1 MLEFGDETLI
11 GDRGVTLS
19 GGQRARVNLARAIYS
34 DADIYLLDD
43 PLAAV
48 DAKVATRLYDEC
60 INGYLK
66 DKTRILVT
74 HQIRYLQN
82 AAHIVFMDGG
92 AIVADGDFETIR
104 SFEHPFLANIA
115 SADNNDKDEDDD
127 EKLNNTKAHKYD
139 DEKDGERVQEKNL
152 ETKKEGEIGWRNF
165 WNYIRASDTVYLFFL
180 WIVVKLTAVSLFM
193 LADIQFSLIGDTAEA
208 EKAKCVG
215 SSDAECELIF
225 ENEPVKGKICAIRHF
240 VLNKH
245 LCSDQF
251 FLYLYFILAHAV
263 CLLCAYLLNYH
274 VLCNSGQNI
283 HDMAITGVIKSP
295 IRFFD
300 QNPSGRILNR
310 FSKDMAQMD
319 ELLPV
324 ALEDAITLFAR
335 TIGVLI
341 INAWANWFSV
351 AIAIPTIISFIL
363 LRQYYI
369 KTARDVK
376 RLDGVMRS
384 PMYNHVSNSVQGYLS
399 IKAYGLQKETYAQ
412 FNELQDIHGGAW
424 LLFCGTSRWLAFRLD
439 TIISIYI
446 FVVSVIMIPIS
457 QSDDLGV
464 INLTPATIGL
474 SLSQAYTMLGSMQW
488 AVRQSSEAEN
498 YLTSVERIFEYAAL
512 KPEPSTKFSSDSVGK
527 DDEDSTNF
535 NRQDVKAQM
544 RKIIALSENQHVDYM
559 NKTIAV
565 NKYSYRHSGQ
575 TAVVLNNLNFTVK
588 LGEKIGIVGR
598 TGAGKSSLISSLFR
612 LGLTECGTVEFDG
625 CDIEEIDLSQLR
637 ASISIIPQ
645 EPVIYWFYIR

>member
-1 MLEFGDETLI
+1 
-11 GDRGVTLS
+11 
-19 GGQRARVNLARAIYS
+19 
-34 DADIYLLDD
+34 
-43 PLAAV
+43 
-48 DAKVATRLYDEC
+48 
-60 INGYLK
+60 
-66 DKTRILVT
+66 
-74 HQIRYLQN
+74 
-82 AAHIVFMDGG
+82 
-92 AIVADGDFETIR
+92 
-104 SFEHPFLANIA
+104 
-115 SADNNDKDEDDD
+115 
-127 EKLNNTKAHKYD
+127 
-139 DEKDGERVQEKNL
+139 
-152 ETKKEGEIGWRNF
+152 
-165 WNYIRASDTVYLFFL
+165 
-180 WIVVKLTAVSLFM
+180 
-193 LADIQFSLIGDTAEA
+193 
-208 EKAKCVG
+208 
-215 SSDAECELIF
+215 
-225 ENEPVKGKICAIRHF
+225 
-240 VLNKH
+240 
-245 LCSDQF
+245 
-251 FLYLYFILAHAV
+251 
-263 CLLCAYLLNYH
+263 
-274 VLCNSGQNI
+274 
-283 HDMAITGVIKSP
+283 MAITGVIKSP

-319 ELLPV
+319 ELLPI

-351 AIAIPTIISFIL
+351 AIAIPTIVSFIL
-363 LRQYYI
+363 IRQYYI

-399 IKAYGLQKETYAQ
+399 IKAYGLQKETYEH

-446 FVVSVIMIPIS
+446 FVVSMIMIPIS

-512 KPEPSTKFSSDSVGK
+512 KPEPSTKCTDAKQVKIGK
-527 DDEDSTNF
+527 DDEDEDPTNF
-535 NRQDVKAQM
+535 NRQDVKTQM
-544 RKIIALSENQHVDYM
+544 RKIIALSENEHVDYM
-559 NKTIAV
+559 TKTIVAK
-565 NKYSYRHSGQ
+565 KYSYRHSDQ
-575 TAVVLNNLNFTVK
+575 TAVVLNNLNFTIK

-612 LGLTECGTVEFDG
+612 LGLTESGSVEFDG
-625 CDIEEIDLSQLR
+625 CDIEDIDLSQLR

-645 EPVIYWFYIR
+645 EPVI